1 MSSTSTFPSVPL
13 PALSSLLSKA
23 PKLAGGNVPAS
34 PANNTQVPLEK
45 QVAATSGISFHSRT
59 TFGYTVPDENTKN
72 YSVMLNK
79 KEDLQMVEIPIPKP
93 AKGEVQLQVKAT
105 GICGSDVH
113 TWKHGAIGIFEVTDP
128 IILGHE
134 SMGIVTEV
142 GEGVTNLQ
150 IGDRVAIEA

>member
-1 MSSTSTFPSVPL
+1 MSSTSTLHSVPL

-45 QVAATSGISFHSRT
+45 SESRT
-59 TFGYTVPDENTKN
+59 TFDYKVPDENTKN

-79 KEDLQMVEIPIPKP
+79 KEDLQIVEIPIPKP

>member
-1 MSSTSTFPSVPL
+1 MSSTSTLHSVPL

-45 QVAATSGISFHSRT
+45 QVAATLEKSESRT
-59 TFGYTVPDENTKN
+59 TFDYKVPDENTKN

>member
-1 MSSTSTFPSVPL
+1 MSTTSAI
-13 PALSSLLSKA
+13 PAVIPGLSSYLNKA
-23 PKLAGGNVPAS
+23 PKLSNSVPQPTVS
-34 PANNTQVPLEK
+34 KPSTTSEK
-45 QVAATSGISFHSRT
+45 EVS
-59 TFGYTVPDENTKN
+59 TVPVGRSSRDYKIPDEDTKN

-79 KEDLQMVEIPIPKP
+79 KEDLQMVEIPVPKP

-134 SMGIVTEV
+134 SMGIVTEL
-142 GEGVTNLQ
+142 GEGVTDLKV
-150 IGDRVAIEA
+150 GDRVAIEA